1 MVNQSGSRHHHLF
14 WLWFMRSS
22 GLVWLLW
29 LVIAGPVWGATPEL
43 PTGTTRETDVV
54 TAGRLTFRTYNEK
67 DGLPQNAIEG
77 LGVDQNGYL
86 WVGTQDGAARY
97 NGREWT
103 VVNLPE
109 RTTSNFIRSVL
120 VASDGSLWFGRQ
132 DGGLAQRTSEKWTS
146 FTSHNGLPANRVN
159 CLAETRSEEGTPI
172 IWAGTSGGGLAALNA
187 GKWTVYNQPGQ
198 IPHSTIQCLAVSKSA
213 EGETLWV
220 GTTSGL
226 SRLVAGRWTT
236 IDLTGIFSTSNI
248 TSLYAGVDFDGNPT
262 MWIGTDSG
270 ELALVQGG
278 RVLPVAVSPLVKAHP
293 VSAIAQ
299 TKSPDG
305 VWSLWLGVED
315 TGLFRLQSGRWTV
328 FDTGDGLPANSIKSL
343 LPEETPTGTRRL
355 WIGTDGA
362 GLARLELNQWVTFNT
377 AAGLPVNMVFSL
389 MVTKNPDGVETL
401 WAGTNGKGIACV
413 QPGNVTIYDE
423 TSGLPNA
430 TAFALLETTRI
441 ENKRIIWAGM
451 RGGGIARLVNGR
463 WKLEPSDFG
472 LETATVRRMI
482 ETVAEDGTPEI
493 WAATGSHGLAHYRNG
508 KWRVITTRDGLPT
521 NRLFTVVEAIN
532 SAGERQLW
540 VGTEGGGLACRASD
554 GSWKVWNQA
563 SGLPNNSIL
572 SLLAVKGPDGT
583 PTLWAGT
590 EGGGAVRL
598 ALTPGNQMF
607 VVFSEQ
613 SQPALPNNTIYQ
625 VQSDARGRIY
635 LFTNK
640 GVARLSPRTPTL
652 TNPAEFDVYTFSIE
666 DGLPNNEFNGGA
678 SCTDARG
685 RIWGGS
691 IGGAVV
697 YDPAREVPE
706 AGAKPLK
713 LERFLINGE
722 PIELKTTGDAAFFTL
737 ERALRYDENNLLVE
751 FSLLSF
757 FREKNTAYLIRLDGF
772 DHAKPQWM
780 TDFKKEYTNLPA
792 GTFTLNVWGR
802 DAGGTISGP
811 LVVSFK
817 VKPAPWLTWW
827 AFLGYGLVAGSGI
840 WFGARWRMRALEQRN
855 LMLESK
861 IAERTADLAQA
872 VKETERKNELLEAAK
887 DQVERKNQE
896 LDRKIAELMAS
907 QQQAD
912 RIFSAL
918 AEALPGT
925 VLDGKYRLE
934 EKIGSG
940 GFGTVFRGI
949 HLTLDRPVA
958 VKVFRPRPG
967 NDTPEAVERFRREGV
982 SATRVNHPNAIQV
995 LDWGISTEGIAFLV
1009 MELLTGHSLGDE
1021 LKRQKRLTLN
1031 RMKAILQPVCSALA
1045 EAHSVG
1051 IIHRDIKP
1059 DNIFLHRTRDGEVV
1073 KVVDFGLAKFKE
1085 EEAGVRMNTGLTA
1098 AGIIIGT
1105 PTYMS
1110 PERLEGSPYDG
1121 RSDVYSVGI
1130 MMYEMVCGC
1139 LPFQPSSRGVLDV
1152 ILRQIKEM
1160 PSPPREINP
1169 DLPESVE
1176 RIILRALEKNPLL
1189 RPSITELEQAF
1200 LAALEG
1206 LPEAVLNTGPMHV
1219 VQPWNIGLD
1228 VTIEDSLSNMTTDIV
1243 PPSKE
1248 TL

>member
-1 MVNQSGSRHHHLF
+1 MLICPGSRHLRLF
-14 WLWFMRSS
+14 WLRVMCTCA
-22 GLVWLLW
+22 LVLLW
-29 LVIAGPVWGATPEL
+29 LGMNGLVVGQTAVPLVDQTS
-43 PTGTTRETDVV
+43 ETDVV
-54 TAGRLTFRTYNEK
+54 TAGRLTFRAYNEK

-77 LGVDQNGYL
+77 MGFDQNGYL

-97 NGREWT
+97 NGRDWT

-109 RTTSNFIRSVL
+109 RTTSNFIRSLL

-132 DGGLAQRTSEKWTS
+132 DGGLAQRTNAKWTS
-146 FTSHNGLPANRVN
+146 FTPQNGLPANRVN
-159 CLAETRSEEGTPI
+159 CLAETRANDGTPT
-172 IWAGTSGGGLAALNA
+172 IWAGTGSGGLAVFTA
-187 GKWTVYNQPGQ
+187 GRWASVDQPHHLSQKTITCLTV
-198 IPHSTIQCLAVSKSA
+198 LKSP
-213 EGETLWV
+213 EGESLWV
-220 GTTSGL
+220 GTGSGL
-226 SRLVAGRWTT
+226 SQLTAGHWTT
-236 IDLTGIFSTSNI
+236 IDLTGHFSTPNI
-248 TSLYAGVDFDGNPT
+248 SSLYSGVGFDGKPAV
-262 MWIGTDSG
+262 WVGSDSG
-270 ELALVQGG
+270 ELGIIQANRLT
-278 RVLPVAVSPLVKAHP
+278 RVGVPPQFATLPIST
-293 VSAIAQ
+293 ITQ

-305 VWSLWLGVED
+305 VLSLWVGVGD
-315 TGLFRLQSGRWTV
+315 AGLFRLQHGRWTG
-328 FDTGDGLPANSIKSL
+328 FDIGDGLPGNTIKSL
-343 LPEETPTGTRRL
+343 LPEETPHGTRRL

-389 MVTKNPDGVETL
+389 MVTKNPAGVETL
-401 WAGTNGKGIACV
+401 WVGTNGKGIACV
-413 QPGNVTIYDE
+413 QPGKVTIYDE

-451 RGGGIARLVNGR
+451 RGGGIARLVNDQ
-463 WKLEPSDFG
+463 WQPESSDFG

-482 ETVAEDGTPEI
+482 ETVDEDGTPEI
-493 WAATGSHGLAHYRNG
+493 WAATGSHGLVRYRNG
-508 KWRVITTRDGLPT
+508 KWTAITTRDGLPT
-521 NRLFTVVEAIN
+521 NRLFTVVEAVN

-540 VGTEGGGLACRASD
+540 IGTEGGGLACRTRD

-572 SLLAVKGPDGT
+572 SLLVVNGPDGT

-590 EGGGAVRL
+590 EGGGVVRFP
-598 ALTPGNQMF
+598 LTSGNQMF
-607 VVFSEQ
+607 SVFSEQ

-625 VQSDARGRIY
+625 VQSDAQGRMY

-652 TNPAEFDVYTFSIE
+652 DNPAEFDIYTFSIE

-697 YDPAREVPE
+697 YDPALEVSE
-706 AGAKPLK
+706 VATKPLK

-722 PIELKTTGDAAFFTL
+722 PIELKATGDAAYFTL
-737 ERALRYDENNLLVE
+737 DRALRYDENNLLVE

-757 FREKNTAYLIRLDGF
+757 FREKNTTYQIRLDGF
-772 DHAKPQWM
+772 DHTSPQWM

-792 GTFTLNVWGR
+792 GTFTLKVWGR

-811 LVVSFK
+811 VIVSFR

-827 AFLGYGLVAGSGI
+827 ALLGYGLGAGSGI

-855 LMLESK
+855 LVLESK

-872 VKETERKNELLEAAK
+872 VKETERKNELLAAAK

-896 LDRKIAELMAS
+896 LDRKVAELMAS

-949 HLTLDRPVA
+949 HLALDRPVA

-1009 MELLTGHSLGDE
+1009 MELLQGYTLATE
-1021 LKRQKRLTLN
+1021 LKFKKRLSLN
-1031 RMKAILQPVCSALA
+1031 RIKEILQPICSALA

-1059 DNIFLHRTRDGEVV
+1059 ENIFIHRTRDGEVV
-1073 KVVDFGLAKFKE
+1073 KVVDFGLAKFRE
-1085 EEAGVRMNTGLTA
+1085 EEAGDRLNTGLTA

-1110 PERLEGSPYDG
+1110 PERLEGLDYDG
-1121 RSDVYSVGI
+1121 RSDVYSVGV
-1130 MMYEMVCGC
+1130 MLYEMVSGC
-1139 LPFQPSSRGVLDV
+1139 LPFQPSSRGVIDV
-1152 ILRQIKEM
+1152 ILRQIKEL
-1160 PSPPREINP
+1160 PSPPRQINP

-1176 RIILRALEKNPLL
+1176 QVILRALEKNPEL
-1189 RPSITELEQAF
+1189 RPSITELEESF
-1200 LAALEG
+1200 LAAIDGLSDTILES
-1206 LPEAVLNTGPMHV
+1206 GPVHM
-1219 VQPWNIGLD
+1219 VQPWSIGLD